1 MNDIV
6 NLPPTIELMR
16 LHRSVRDFKPDPVP
30 DQIIETI
37 VEAAQWASTSSF
49 RQMYSV
55 VAIKDQVKKQELWKL
70 CAQQRWIIECPVFL
84 AFCADLNRLDQV
96 CVQKNR
102 SASMQYTESFLM
114 AVLDAGLFMQNAAL
128 AVEAMGLGMVMIGGL
143 RDYPREIVRLLK
155 LPQGVFGI
163 SGMCVGYPART
174 PKQRPRLPL
183 EEVLYWETY
192 MKEGR
197 SERLDAYDE
206 VIKSANTYR
215 HKDGTRR
222 GWTDV
227 MAINASKPP
236 SSGDRTRLIEILRE
250 QGFGME

>member
-1 MNDIV
+1 
-6 NLPPTIELMR
+6 
-16 LHRSVRDFKPDPVP
+16 
-30 DQIIETI
+30 
-37 VEAAQWASTSSF
+37 
-49 RQMYSV
+49 
-55 VAIKDQVKKQELWKL
+55 
-70 CAQQRWIIECPVFL
+70 
-84 AFCADLNRLDQV
+84 
-96 CVQKNR
+96 
-102 SASMQYTESFLM
+102 
-114 AVLDAGLFMQNAAL
+114 
-128 AVEAMGLGMVMIGGL
+128 MIGGL

-192 MKEGR
+192 KKEGR

-215 HKDGTRR
+215 RKDGTRR